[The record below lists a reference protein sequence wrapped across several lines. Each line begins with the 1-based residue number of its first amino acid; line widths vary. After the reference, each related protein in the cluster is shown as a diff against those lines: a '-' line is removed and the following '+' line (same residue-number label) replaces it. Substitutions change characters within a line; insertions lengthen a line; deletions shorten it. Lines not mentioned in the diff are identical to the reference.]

1 MKMKMAVRKR
11 YLRFLLPA
19 ILLCLLLALLLLW
32 ISGFG
37 FRYLLRKPAQLS
49 ELPLDG
55 LKGSYVTMPVTE
67 AGEQFTYLGYQDST
81 GNPVITEEYTVCK
94 LRGKYLMIRVT
105 KKDLPV
111 LDKYLHAAELVQSG
125 KMGSVLEANMGKL
138 TGTVNK
144 ARPDALKQLR
154 SWLTSHQ
161 LDARNRVDKYSGAD
175 ISSYP
180 GVAEGK
186 FDAYLDDVILPL
198 ELDVGSLGVRG
209 GGTVKVLTV
218 FAALLVLLALALAV
232 SIFLGFWE
240 KRMRAA
246 LRQHGKR
253 LTADYDEA
261 EVLGARL
268 RIGQNFIWVFG
279 LMNTRILETKDVL
292 WAYPRSKRLEGG
304 KQAWSLVMKTDWGS
318 EASAKLDSEAAVE
331 KAVATLQS
339 RGFPLTVGFDKEKQ
353 KLFKKDLAAFKSKV
367 RSGTI

>member
-1 MKMKMAVRKR
+1 MKMKLAVRRR

-19 ILLCLLLALLLLW
+19 FALLLLLALLLLW

-37 FRYLLRKPAQLS
+37 FRYLLRRPAQLS
-49 ELPLDG
+49 EVPTDQ

-67 AGEQFTYLGYQDST
+67 AGEQFTYLGYQDSA
-81 GNPVITEEYTVCK
+81 GNPVITEEYTVAK

-111 LDKYLHAAELVQSG
+111 LDKYLHASELVQSG
-125 KMGSVLEANMGKL
+125 ELGSVLEANMGKL

-144 ARPDALKQLR
+144 ARPDAEKQLR
-154 SWLTSHQ
+154 SWFISHQ
-161 LDARNRVDKYSGAD
+161 LDARNKLDKLSGAD

-186 FDAYLDDVILPL
+186 FDGYLDDVILPL
-198 ELDVGSLGVRG
+198 ELDVGYLGTRSG
-209 GGTVKVLTV
+209 GAVKALTV
-218 FAALLVLLALALAV
+218 IAVLLVLLALALAV
-232 SIFLGFWE
+232 SVFLGFWE

-253 LTADYDEA
+253 LAADFDTAEIF
-261 EVLGARL
+261 GARL
-268 RIGQNFIWVFG
+268 RIGQDFLWVFG
-279 LMNTRILETKDVL
+279 PLTTRILETKDIL

-304 KQAWSLVMKTDWGS
+304 KQAWSLVMKTEWGS

-331 KAVATLQS
+331 KAVAALQS

-353 KLFKKDLAAFKSKV
+353 KLYKKDLAAFKSKV
-367 RSGTI
+367 RSGSI

>member
-125 KMGSVLEANMGKL
+125 KMA
-138 TGTVNK
+138 
-144 ARPDALKQLR
+144 
-154 SWLTSHQ
+154 
-161 LDARNRVDKYSGAD
+161 
-175 ISSYP
+175 SSNL
-180 GVAEGK
+180 
-186 FDAYLDDVILPL
+186 F
-198 ELDVGSLGVRG
+198 SFFSS
-209 GGTVKVLTV
+209 T
-218 FAALLVLLALALAV
+218 LL
-232 SIFLGFWE
+232 IFKSFS
-240 KRMRAA
+240 
-246 LRQHGKR
+246 
-253 LTADYDEA
+253 D
-261 EVLGARL
+261 
-268 RIGQNFIWVFG
+268 FF
-279 LMNTRILETKDVL
+279 
-292 WAYPRSKRLEGG
+292 S
-304 KQAWSLVMKTDWGS
+304 S
-318 EASAKLDSEAAVE
+318 VE
-331 KAVATLQS
+331 KATFS
-339 RGFPLTVGFDKEKQ
+339 RYKIKE
-353 KLFKKDLAAFKSKV
+353 
-367 RSGTI
+367 